1 MFHPLLFVF
10 KRISLHSSAFLVP
23 LCLSLFSSTSFLHI
37 SGKGRNEMPGRGR
50 VRMKESGK
58 EVKNTLVRQCRGGKE
73 IVVAKEG
80 WKFWAVARWRI
91 ALYKLA
97 PRVSN
102 LCYQTT
108 PKFSPSRFL
117 SLSLSCAFVHDCM
130 RLHTY
135 ARTHLFLP
143 CPVYLRN
150 PRGCARAFRVSQN
163 PGHDSKP

>member
-1 MFHPLLFVF
+1 
-10 KRISLHSSAFLVP
+10 
-23 LCLSLFSSTSFLHI
+23 
-37 SGKGRNEMPGRGR
+37 
-50 VRMKESGK
+50 MKESGR
-58 EVKNTLVRQCRGGKE
+58 EVKNTLVRQCREGKE

-108 PKFSPSRFL
+108 PKFSLSRSL
-117 SLSLSCAFVHDCM
+117 SLSLSFLRVRARLYAFTH
-130 RLHTY
+130 

-143 CPVYLRN
+143 CSIYLRN
-150 PRGCARAFRVSQN
+150 PRDCARAFQGFPKSGPRMVTRS
-163 PGHDSKP
+163 PKFLRLTTPRFAF

>member
-1 MFHPLLFVF
+1 MPPLIRFP
-10 KRISLHSSAFLVP
+10 SSS
-23 LCLSLFSSTSFLHI
+23 LSLSIFFHVVFAYIRERKKRNTNEKREDKDERKW
-37 SGKGRNEMPGRGR
+37 KGGEEYVGASMSRRERD
-50 VRMKESGK
+50 
-58 EVKNTLVRQCRGGKE
+58 

-108 PKFSPSRFL
+108 PKFSPPL
-117 SLSLSCAFVHDCM
+117 SLSLFCAFVHDCM

-135 ARTHLFLP
+135 ARTYLFLP
-143 CPVYLRN
+143 CSVYLRN
-150 PRGCARAFRVSQN
+150 PRGCARAFRISQN
-163 PGHDSKP
+163 PGHEW